1 MTTVLLPSPDSRQEA
16 EASVAISKKARRSL
30 VLCIARFCHSYG
42 LSADSCDRLQHH
54 ITQQHR
60 DLPQTHWLSPLV
72 ITQVRKI
79 SGEGAARPSPRSPV
93 PRWWQLMARR
103 SWFDPYPYPLAY
115 PLAWPL
121 PVRHKPSVGATNGNV
136 AILRFH
142 RSQPWWRR
150 RLEDDPR
157 RGVGVH

>member
-1 MTTVLLPSPDSRQEA
+1 MQSPRRQDGPLCCALLVFVTHMVFPPTVVTVCNTTSHSNTGTSHRHTGYPHSSSPKCVR
-16 EASVAISKKARRSL
+16 
-30 VLCIARFCHSYG
+30 Y
-42 LSADSCDRLQHH
+42 
-54 ITQQHR
+54 
-60 DLPQTHWLSPLV
+60 
-72 ITQVRKI
+72 QVRV
-79 SGEGAARPSPRSPV
+79 PPV
-93 PRWWQLMARR
+93 PVRGVLYHVGGS
-103 SWFDPYPYPLAY
+103 SWRVALGSTRTPYPLVY